1 MRLWSARLAGTAGSQ
16 MLMVALAWQMYDLTS
31 SALDL
36 GLVGLYQF
44 APALALALPAGH
56 LADRISRMRIIC
68 ASLAVQAVAAALLLG
83 ATVSGTASAGLLL
96 GISALLGAAR
106 AFQMPA
112 QQALLPLLV
121 PAQMLPR
128 AMAFGSAGMQSA
140 VIGGPALGGALYV
153 WGPAAV
159 QTLCVLLFVLASLL
173 ALTLR
178 FRQPIAPRETVSLAT
193 LLAGIRFIGS
203 RRALLGAI
211 SLDLFAVLLG
221 GATALLPMF
230 ARDIL
235 HVGPQGLGV
244 LRAAP
249 AIGALAM
256 SVLLSR
262 WPIER
267 RVGIKLFVAIGV
279 YGLATVLFGLSTNFL
294 LSVFALAMCGAAD
307 MVNVVIRQSLVLL
320 ETPDSMRGRVSAVTS
335 IFIGAS
341 NQLGEFESGLT
352 AHWWGPVASVL
363 VGGLGTLAVA
373 ISWSRLFPELTR
385 RDRLGTG

>member
-1 MRLWSARLAGTAGSQ
+1 
-16 MLMVALAWQMYDLTS
+16 
-31 SALDL
+31 
-36 GLVGLYQF
+36 
-44 APALALALPAGH
+44 
-56 LADRISRMRIIC
+56 
-68 ASLAVQAVAAALLLG
+68 
-83 ATVSGTASAGLLL
+83 
-96 GISALLGAAR
+96 
-106 AFQMPA
+106 
-112 QQALLPLLV
+112 
-121 PAQMLPR
+121 
-128 AMAFGSAGMQSA
+128 
-140 VIGGPALGGALYV
+140 LYV